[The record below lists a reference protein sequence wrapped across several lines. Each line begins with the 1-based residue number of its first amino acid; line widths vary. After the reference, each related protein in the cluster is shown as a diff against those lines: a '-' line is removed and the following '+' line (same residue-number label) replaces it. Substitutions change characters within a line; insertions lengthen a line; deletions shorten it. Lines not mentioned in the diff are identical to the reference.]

1 MIRHIDPEKCTGCGQ
16 CFKSCSLDVFRL
28 HTDQPACSP
37 CMAACPAG
45 TDIRAYN
52 HLLQQNRLEEALAVL
67 KRGTP
72 FPALTGRVCFHP
84 CESEC
89 TRANMD
95 ASVNINALEQFL
107 GDLDLQKLP
116 EPAATRRLSRAAVV
130 GSGPAGLAAAWHL
143 ALDGWPVTVFEALP
157 RPGGMLRYGI
167 PAYRLPDAVIDAQI
181 RQLEALGVEFR
192 CGVRIGEGKDLGM
205 ADLEDLGFRAV
216 LLAPGLSAGKRLA
229 LEGMDLHGVHT
240 GVEFLRALRMGGAPA
255 TGRRVCVI
263 GGGNVAIDAA
273 ISARLLG
280 AESVFMCCLED
291 REHMPA
297 FEHNV
302 RDALER
308 GIVLHPALGPARIEG
323 AEGRVS
329 AVEFRACTALFDEQG
344 SFAPRFD
351 EARRERFE
359 ADSVIFAI
367 GQSGDFA
374 DIASGVEMNG
384 ARIAVSGNSMRT
396 SRPGVF
402 AAGDA
407 VTGPAS
413 VIQAIVGGRDAA
425 RAMSRALNGLLV
437 EDSGQ
442 ENEKRPVADNMPVDD
457 LPRLPRN
464 ERKTRADGTPFDE
477 AAIGFDQLDAQAEA
491 MRCLT
496 CGSKAVIAYND
507 DCMTCFS
514 CELRCPAGAID
525 VHPFKER
532 LPYTLYDGEG
542 GRI

>member
-1 MIRHIDPEKCTGCGQ
+1 
-16 CFKSCSLDVFRL
+16 
-28 HTDQPACSP
+28 
-37 CMAACPAG
+37 MAACPAG

-52 HLLQQNRLEEALAVL
+52 HLLQQNRLKEALAVL

-84 CESEC
+84 CESQC

-107 GDLDLQKLP
+107 GDLDLQTLP
-116 EPAATRRLSRAAVV
+116 EPAAVRHISPAAVV
-130 GSGPAGLAAAWHL
+130 GAGPAGLAAAWHL
-143 ALDGWPVTVFEALP
+143 ALDGWPVTVFETLP
-157 RPGGMLRYGI
+157 KAGGMLRYGI
-167 PAYRLPDAVIDAQI
+167 PSYRLPDAIIDAQI
-181 RQLEALGVEFR
+181 RQLETLGVEFR
-192 CGVRIGEGKDLGM
+192 YGVRIGED
-205 ADLEDLGFRAV
+205 ADLNMTDLKDLGFRAV
-216 LLAPGLSAGKRLA
+216 LLAPGLSAGKRLPLQGME
-229 LEGMDLHGVHT
+229 LEGVHT
-240 GVEFLRALRMGGAPA
+240 GVEFLRALRMGDTPV

-297 FEHNV
+297 FEHNIK
-302 RDALER
+302 DALER
-308 GIVLHPALGPARIEG
+308 GIGLHPALGPVRIEG

-329 AVEFRACTALFDEQG
+329 AVEFKTCTTLFDDQG
-344 SFAPRFD
+344 KFSPRFD
-351 EARRERFE
+351 ENRRECFE
-359 ADSVIFAI
+359 ADCVIFAV
-367 GQSGDFA
+367 GQSGDFTN
-374 DIASGVEMNG
+374 IASGVEMSG
-384 ARIAVSGNSMRT
+384 PRITVSGNSMRT
-396 SRPGVF
+396 SRTGVF

-413 VIQAIVGGRDAA
+413 VIQAIVGGRNAA

-437 EDSGQ
+437 EDSAPDSA
-442 ENEKRPVADNMPVDD
+442 KPPVADTMPVDK

-464 ERKTRADGTPFDE
+464 ERIAKSGGAPFDE
-477 AAIGFDQLDAQAEA
+477 ALTGFNQLDAQAEA

-496 CGSKAVIAYND
+496 CGSKATIAYGD

-514 CELRCPAGAID
+514 CELHCPADAID

>member
-1 MIRHIDPEKCTGCGQ
+1 
-16 CFKSCSLDVFRL
+16 
-28 HTDQPACSP
+28 
-37 CMAACPAG
+37 MAACPAG

-84 CESEC
+84 CESKC

-107 GDLDLQKLP
+107 GDLDLHTLP
-116 EPAATRRLSRAAVV
+116 EPPAVRRLSPAAVA

-157 RPGGMLRYGI
+157 KPGGMLRYGI
-167 PAYRLPDAVIDAQI
+167 PSYRLPDAVIDAQI
-181 RQLEALGVEFR
+181 RQLEALGVNFR
-192 CGVRIGEGKDLGM
+192 CGVRIGEGGDLSL

-216 LLAPGLSAGKRLA
+216 LLAPGLSAGKRLP
-229 LEGMDLHGVHT
+229 LEGMELEGALT
-240 GVEFLRALRMGGAPA
+240 GVEFLRALRMGEQPA
-255 TGRRVCVI
+255 VGRRVCVI

-273 ISARLLG
+273 ISAKLLG
-280 AESVFMCCLED
+280 AEDVFMCCLED

-297 FEHNV
+297 FEHNI

-308 GIVLHPALGPARIEG
+308 GVGLHPSLGPARIEG
-323 AEGRVS
+323 SDGRVS
-329 AVEFRACTALFDEQG
+329 AVEFKACTALFDDQG
-344 SFAPRFD
+344 RFAPRFD

-359 ADSVIFAI
+359 ADSVIFAV

-374 DIASGVEMNG
+374 DIAPGVEMSG
-384 ARIAVSGNSMRT
+384 SRIAVSGNSMRT

-407 VTGPAS
+407 VSGPAS

-425 RAMSRALNGLLV
+425 RAMSRALSGLLV
-437 EDSGQ
+437 EDRPESA
-442 ENEKRPVADNMPVDD
+442 KRPVADDMPVDK
-457 LPRLPRN
+457 LPRLPRT
-464 ERKTRADGTPFDE
+464 ERGTRAAGALSHPFDE
-477 AAIGFDQLDAQAEA
+477 AVIGFDQLDAQAEA

-507 DCMTCFS
+507 DCMTCYS

>member
-1 MIRHIDPEKCTGCGQ
+1 
-16 CFKSCSLDVFRL
+16 
-28 HTDQPACSP
+28 
-37 CMAACPAG
+37 MAACPAG

-52 HLLQQNRLEEALAVL
+52 HLIQQNRLEEALAVL
-67 KRGTP
+67 KRSVP

-84 CESEC
+84 CESKC

-116 EPAATRRLSRAAVV
+116 EPAAARHLSRAAVV

-157 RPGGMLRYGI
+157 KPGGMLRYGI
-167 PAYRLPDAVIDAQI
+167 PAYRLPDEIIDAQI
-181 RQLEALGVEFR
+181 RRLEALGVEFR
-192 CGVRIGEGKDLGM
+192 CGVRVGEGDGLSM
-205 ADLEDLGFRAV
+205 ADLKDLGFRAV
-216 LLAPGLSAGKRLA
+216 LLAPGLSAGKRLP
-229 LEGMDLHGVHT
+229 LEGMELQGVHT

-255 TGRRVCVI
+255 TGRRVCVV

-273 ISARLLG
+273 ISAKLLG
-280 AESVFMCCLED
+280 AEDVFMCCLED

-297 FEHNV
+297 FEHNI

-308 GIVLHPALGPARIEG
+308 GVGLHTSLGPARIEG
-323 AEGRVS
+323 NDGRVS
-329 AVEFRACTALFDEQG
+329 AVEFKACTALFDDQG
-344 SFAPRFD
+344 RFAPRLD

-359 ADSVIFAI
+359 ADTVIFAI

-374 DIASGVEMNG
+374 HIAPGVEMNG
-384 ARIAVSGNSMRT
+384 PRIAVSGDSMRT
-396 SRPGVF
+396 SRPNVF

-437 EDSGQ
+437 EDSRQ
-442 ENEKRPVADNMPVDD
+442 ENETRPVADNMPVDD

-464 ERKTRADGTPFDE
+464 ERKNRIDGSPFDE
-477 AAIGFDQLDAQAEA
+477 AVIGFDQIDAQAEA

>member
-1 MIRHIDPEKCTGCGQ
+1 
-16 CFKSCSLDVFRL
+16 
-28 HTDQPACSP
+28 
-37 CMAACPAG
+37 MAACPAG

-84 CESEC
+84 CESKC
-89 TRANMD
+89 TRATMD

-116 EPAATRRLSRAAVV
+116 EPAATRHLSRAAVV

-143 ALDGWPVTVFEALP
+143 ALDGRPVTVFEALP
-157 RPGGMLRYGI
+157 KAGGMLRYGI

-192 CGVRIGEGKDLGM
+192 CGVRVGEGQDLSM

-216 LLAPGLSAGKRLA
+216 LLAPGLSAGKRLP
-229 LEGMDLHGVHT
+229 LEGMELQGVHT
-240 GVEFLRALRMGGAPA
+240 GVEFLHSLRMGGAPA
-255 TGRRVCVI
+255 AGRRVCVI

-297 FEHNV
+297 FEHNIT
-302 RDALER
+302 DALER
-308 GIVLHPALGPARIEG
+308 GIVLHPALGPVRVEG

-329 AVEFRACTALFDEQG
+329 AVEFKACTALFDEQG

-384 ARIAVSGNSMRT
+384 PRIAVSGNSMRT

-413 VIQAIVGGRDAA
+413 VIQAIAGGRDAA
-425 RAMSRALNGLLV
+425 RAMIRALDGLLV
-437 EDSGQ
+437 EDSEQ
-442 ENEKRPVADNMPVDD
+442 ESPKRPVADNMPVDD
-457 LPRLPRN
+457 LPRLPRS
-464 ERKTRADGTPFDE
+464 ERKTRAGGAPFDE
-477 AAIGFDQLDAQAEA
+477 AVIGFDQLDAQAEA

-507 DCMTCFS
+507 DCMTCYS
-514 CELRCPAGAID
+514 CELHCPAGAID